1 MLMIKK
7 CQFFVYLYL
16 VKIRLEI
23 MLNDFGEKKE
33 TFLAIKNRIF
43 QSLNNCTFPYGIT
56 HAFGKKK
63 CRFFWLFRF
72 GQNVLSALFT
82 I

>member
-7 CQFFVYLYL
+7 CQ
-16 VKIRLEI
+16 EI

-43 QSLNNCTFPYGIT
+43 QSLNNCTFP
-56 HAFGKKK
+56 
-63 CRFFWLFRF
+63 
-72 GQNVLSALFT
+72 
-82 I
+82 